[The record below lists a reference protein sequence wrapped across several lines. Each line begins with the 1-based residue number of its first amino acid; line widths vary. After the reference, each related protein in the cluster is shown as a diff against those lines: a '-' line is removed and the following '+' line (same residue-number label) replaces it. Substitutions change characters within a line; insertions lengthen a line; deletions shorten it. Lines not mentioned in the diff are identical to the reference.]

1 MTLRHDGVSRPKPK
15 TPEMLFR
22 TLRQRPEPLESL
34 GGQCS
39 GSSRPNCSASELY
52 YPDNS
57 MKQMGAALVSIT
69 AQFTKD
75 YRTLVSDM
83 QAVIQAR

>member
-1 MTLRHDGVSRPKPK
+1 MCKASPELMDPAMTLRHDGVSRPKPK

-22 TLRQRPEPLESL
+22 SLRQRPAPLESL

-52 YPDNS
+52 YPDNG
-57 MKQMGAALVSIT
+57 MKQMRQGSGRAGALGGC
-69 AQFTKD
+69 
-75 YRTLVSDM
+75 
-83 QAVIQAR
+83 